1 MQCHLFVAFIEKS
14 AMRTSVNPDTA
25 MPCTVTAFSV
35 KIASPGGAGMELII
49 AREVIGEWN
58 ARHALEQKRI
68 LLPLDDAGAHDRS
81 PGDMLIA
88 FFCDS
93 PGGTAEQA
101 SEDAEEEIENQLRE
115 GRPALIYFSEARID
129 LSGAPMLQGGSLDE
143 FKKRYM
149 TATVDS
155 YADDKEFRRKFARH
169 LDVTVGTHE
178 HFKMDAASSSAPPV
192 AIPKVL
198 DPRRTG
204 PLSPWAQ
211 TILIEACDDFE
222 AYIGRIK
229 AGGMLKIQANGKQL
243 VEQGDPAA
251 VAKWE
256 SAFQELL
263 EGDFIH
269 DAGCNG
275 QLFQI
280 STKGFD
286 FLKTIGKT
294 PVGYIAEM
302 GGM

>member
-1 MQCHLFVAFIEKS
+1 
-14 AMRTSVNPDTA
+14 
-25 MPCTVTAFSV
+25 
-35 KIASPGGAGMELII
+35 MELII

-58 ARHALEQKRI
+58 ARHALKQRRI
-68 LLPLDDAGAHDRS
+68 LLPLDGEDARDSS
-81 PGDMLIA
+81 PGDILIA

-93 PGGTAEQA
+93 PGAPGDQA
-101 SEDAEEEIENQLRE
+101 SEDVEEEIENQLRE
-115 GRPALIYFSEARID
+115 GKPALLYFSEARID
-129 LSGAPMLQGGSLDE
+129 LRGAPMLQGGSLDE

-155 YADDKEFRRKFARH
+155 YADDKEFRKKFARH
-169 LDVTVGTHE
+169 LDVTVSTHE
-178 HFKMDAASSSAPPV
+178 HFKIDAAPSSAPAA

-229 AGGMLKIQANGKQL
+229 VGGMLKIQANGKQL
-243 VEQGDPAA
+243 VEQNDPAA
-251 VAKWE
+251 AAKWE
-256 SAFQELL
+256 GAFQELL
-263 EGDFIH
+263 EGGFIH

-294 PVGYIAEM
+294 PVGYIAEL